1 MSLRS
6 VSAPGDAIV
15 ADVLA
20 EWFQRGPGR
29 LAAALERHLLTAALP
44 DLFGYHIVQLGCHP
58 MDDMLE
64 SSRISHRL
72 RVDLGSGTA
81 VAGDVHLRCSED
93 ALPLAANAIDVVVLP
108 HVLEFAAD
116 PRRVLRETERVL
128 IGEGHIVLLCF
139 SPWSWYGLCS
149 LLLRWQGRAPWSGRF
164 ISASRVKDWLQ
175 LLGFD
180 IVQVRR
186 AGFRPPMHRERLN
199 RHTAFMER
207 LGAFCCPALGNVYLI
222 VAKKRVE
229 GVTPLRVSW
238 RQRRRVLA
246 GGVVEPSTRTNVNT
260 RGECG
265 LDDS

>member
-1 MSLRS
+1 MSLRTAA
-6 VSAPGDAIV
+6 APGDAV
-15 ADVLA
+15 VTDVLA
-20 EWFQRGPGR
+20 EWFQREPGR
-29 LAAALERHLLTAALP
+29 LAAAQERHLLAAALP
-44 DLFGYHIVQLGCHP
+44 DLFGYHIVQIGCHP
-58 MDDMLE
+58 ADDLLE
-64 SSRISHRL
+64 SSRISHRV
-72 RVDLGSGTA
+72 RVDLGLGSAIGQ
-81 VAGDVHLRCSED
+81 DIQLRCSEE

-116 PRRVLRETERVL
+116 PRRVLREAERVL

-139 SPWSWYGLCS
+139 NPWSWYGLWS

-164 ISASRVKDWLQ
+164 ISGSRVKDWLQ

-180 IVQVRR
+180 IVQVHR
-186 AGFRPPMHRERLN
+186 AGFRPPMRRERLN

-207 LGAFCCPALGNVYLI
+207 LGSFCWPALGNLYLI

-246 GGVVEPSTRTNVNT
+246 GGVVEPSTRTTVNT
-260 RGECG
+260 IGECG
-265 LDDS
+265 LDDD